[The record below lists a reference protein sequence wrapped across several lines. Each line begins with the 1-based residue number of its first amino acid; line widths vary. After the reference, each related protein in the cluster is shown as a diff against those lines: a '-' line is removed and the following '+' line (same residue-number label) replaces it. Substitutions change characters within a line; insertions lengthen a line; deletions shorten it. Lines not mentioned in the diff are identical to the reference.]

1 MTTEPAAADAA
12 RSLVRSQELL
22 WDGTTTRS
30 RGPKPGLSLDRIVDK
45 AVEVADADG
54 IDAVSM
60 RRLARELGVGT
71 MSLYRY
77 VPGKE
82 ELLALMLD
90 RVSADTVL
98 RSDEDLSW
106 REALARIARTTYQM
120 YLGHPWLLKVNWT
133 RPVFGPNTLAGVES
147 FIAAVDRLGL
157 TSRQRVMIMMMMDSY
172 VTGMARTHVLYASA
186 AEETGMSDD
195 EFWSLQVPV
204 LERAMATGNYP
215 AMAALSE
222 DAFDAPW
229 DETFEFGLARLL
241 DGLERYV
248 GSRRG
253 GDLRHDR

>member
-1 MTTEPAAADAA
+1 MTTERAGSEAA

-22 WDGTTTRS
+22 WEGTGPRS
-30 RGPKPGLSLDRIVDK
+30 RGPKPGLTLDQIVDK
-45 AVEVADADG
+45 AIETADADG

-98 RSDEDLSW
+98 PLDKGLSW
-106 REALARIARTTYQM
+106 RDALAAIARTTYQL
-120 YLGHPWLLKVNWT
+120 YLAHPWLLRVNWT

-157 TSRQRVMIMMMMDSY
+157 TSQQRVMVMMLIDSF

-186 AEETGMSDD
+186 AEETDLSDE
-195 EFWSLQVPV
+195 EFWTLQLPI

-222 DAFDAPW
+222 DAFDASW

-241 DGLERYV
+241 DGLAQFV
-248 GSRRG
+248 A
-253 GDLRHDR
+253 DRKRQ